1 MDCIFAFAFQERLHF
16 NSDPSDMAVPIL
28 TASSAGRRLPG
39 IRAVLALVGF
49 TAVIG
54 QIVLMRELIIV
65 FNGNEISLGITLATW
80 LLWTAAGSSLASRV
94 AIGGDN
100 ARRTVAVL
108 ECLLAVSL
116 PITVWV
122 VRASKALFQT
132 VPGELVGPV
141 PMLFVSLCCLSVFC
155 ALSGSSFVVAA
166 RMYQQ
171 ERSASARV
179 ASSSAYLFEAVGSAL
194 GGILAS
200 TVLLRFLDSFQMA
213 ALVALLNLGMAAI
226 LLHPIWRRRVMA
238 VAVAAV
244 CLGVALF
251 IEVVPFLR
259 RSSEGRL
266 WRGFHLLESRDSI
279 YGNLA
284 VTETG
289 NIRSLY
295 DNGVIL
301 AIAPDQA
308 AAEEAVHYALLEH
321 PAPKRILLIGGGA
334 NGSIAEV
341 LKHPTIE
348 RIDYVELDPTLI
360 ELAERFFPDQTV
372 PLAAD
377 RRVHL
382 HYTDGRLYLRTT
394 RDRFDMIIQNVADPQ
409 TAQLNRFY
417 TEEFFRSAREHL
429 AEGGVLALQLRASED
444 YISPER
450 AEFLRCIDRTLRAV
464 FPYVVTVPGESMH
477 FVAAEQPDVLTDD
490 PQVLIAR
497 LQARTIHTL
506 YVREYFLPFRMSADR
521 MVQVQQLLHPAR
533 DTPVNRDFTPIAY
546 YFDVIL
552 WSTQFKGEYYGW
564 FRAAAHFRFGRVV
577 GWALVCLLGM
587 AAVLARVRNGAQRP
601 RAAAV
606 YCIAATGFTLMAL
619 QIFLLLG
626 FQAVYGYVYH
636 QLAILIGMF
645 MAGIALGSG
654 LGLARI
660 RVEDHGRFMK
670 VAALAQFLLA
680 LSAPALLFLVVLM
693 SQVSG
698 ITSLRLVAQLA
709 FPALAALCGM
719 LGGYQFPI
727 ATELYLGG
735 GKTRLGVLY
744 AVDLLGGCAG
754 ALVLSAYLIPVF
766 GFWKTAWL
774 SAAVNLAPALLAAR
788 LSLEARSSAA

>member
-1 MDCIFAFAFQERLHF
+1 
-16 NSDPSDMAVPIL
+16 MAVPIL
-28 TASSAGRRLPG
+28 TASSAWRRPWG

-65 FNGNEISLGITLATW
+65 FNGNEISVGITLATW
-80 LLWTAAGSSLASRV
+80 LLWTATGSSLANRL
-94 AIGGDN
+94 ALGGNN
-100 ARRTVAVL
+100 ARRTVAIL

-116 PITVWV
+116 PPTVWV
-122 VRASKALFQT
+122 VRASKGLFQT

-155 ALSGSSFVVAA
+155 ALSGGLFVVAA
-166 RMYQQ
+166 RMYEQ
-171 ERSASARV
+171 ERGASARV

-200 TVLLRFLDSFQMA
+200 IVLLRFLDSFQIA
-213 ALVALLNLGMAAI
+213 ALIALLNLAMAGI
-226 LLHPIWRRRVMA
+226 LLRPTWPRQVMA
-238 VAVAAV
+238 VALVAV
-244 CLGVALF
+244 CLGAAFFMEVA
-251 IEVVPFLR
+251 PFLR
-259 RSSEGRL
+259 RSSEVRL
-266 WRGFHLLESRDSI
+266 WRRFHLLESRDSI

-284 VTETG
+284 VIETG
-289 NIRSLY
+289 SIRSLY

-301 AIAPDQA
+301 AMAPDQA

-321 PAPKRILLIGGGA
+321 RAPRRILLIGGGA
-334 NGSIAEV
+334 NGSMAEV

-360 ELAERFFPDQTV
+360 ELAKRFFPDQTA

-377 RRVHL
+377 PRVHL
-382 HYTDGRLYLRTT
+382 HYIDGRLYLRTT
-394 RDRFDMIIQNVADPQ
+394 RDRFDVIIQNAADPQ

-464 FPYVVTVPGESMH
+464 FPYVFTIPGESMH
-477 FVAAEQPDVLTDD
+477 FAASGQTDVLTDD

-497 LQARTIHTL
+497 LQARKIHTL
-506 YVREYFLPFRMSADR
+506 YIREYFIPFRMSPDR
-521 MVQVQQLLHPAR
+521 MLQVQQLLRPAP
-533 DTPVNRDFTPIAY
+533 DTPVNRDFAPIAY

-552 WSTQFKGEYYGW
+552 WSAQFKGEYHGW
-564 FRAAAHFRFGRVV
+564 FRAAAHFRFGRVI
-577 GWALVCLLGM
+577 GWPLVCLLGM
-587 AAVLARVRNGAQRP
+587 AVVLARMPNGAQRP

-619 QIFLLLG
+619 EIFLLLG

-654 LGLARI
+654 LGLTRI
-660 RVEDHGRFMK
+660 RDEERGQFMK
-670 VAALAQFLLA
+670 IAALAQFLLA
-680 LSAPALLFLVVLM
+680 LSAPALLSLVVLM

-698 ITSLRLVAQLA
+698 ITSVRLVAQLA

-727 ATELYLGG
+727 ATQIYLGG
-735 GKTRLGVLY
+735 GKTGLGVLY

-754 ALVLSAYLIPVF
+754 ALVLSGYLIPVF

-788 LSLEARSSAA
+788 LSLEAGRSRA